1 MEKRILIDASHKKQT
16 RVAITSDKRVDGYE
30 FEDCNKKQLK
40 GNIYL
45 GRISR
50 IEPSLQ
56 AAFVDFGNERHGFL
70 AFNDIQ
76 TEYYQIPKGDKE
88 EIIKI
93 EEEVRKELKETQ
105 DIEINNNEN
114 NEDIISDK
122 NDVEKKDQFYEND
135 NNEIAI
141 NKKVE
146 DIRNKKKFKKYRI
159 QEVIKPNQV
168 ILVQI
173 VKEERGKKGAALTT
187 YLSLA
192 GKYIVLMPNTAKG
205 GGISRKIFNSQ
216 DRKHIRNVIN
226 DLDLPNTMGLIV
238 RTAGA
243 KKTKNEINNDL
254 NVLLSIWGEITNKTL
269 ESNAPTLIH
278 EEGDLIYRTIRDF
291 FNSEIDNIII
301 EGENGFKIAKKYCSI
316 IAKDQIK
323 KIKKYKSKTPL
334 FHFFEIEKYL
344 NKIFEPR
351 VELKSG
357 GYMIISPTEALVAI
371 DINSGKATKE
381 RNVEKTA
388 LATNLEAAD
397 EIARQI
403 KLRDLA
409 GLIVVDFIDMEN
421 FSNRRFVERKM
432 KESLRSDKART
443 QVGRISNFGLLEMT
457 RQRLR
462 ESSVKWQNVLS
473 KESFS
478 EKILRLIEQ
487 KYFDFIKIKKIN
499 IKVCEAIKY
508 YMDTALKNNIK
519 YLEKKYK
526 LKITT
531 VKDNKLLSNE
541 FIINLLNAKNKEI
554 GNITEINIENENEVD
569 LNFKKNLSSNTKVK
583 NYSKKLQKKKKDKN
597 GFKKKVA

>member
-243 KKTKNEINNDL
+243 KKTKNEISNDL

-541 FIINLLNAKNKEI
+541 FLINLLNAKNKEI

>member
-243 KKTKNEINNDL
+243 KKTKNEISNDL

>member
-16 RVAITSDKRVDGYE
+16 RVAITNDNRVDGYE
-30 FEDCNKKQLK
+30 FEDSDKKQLK

-50 IEPSLQ
+50 VEPSLQ

-76 TEYYQIPKGDKE
+76 TEYYQIPKADKE
-88 EIIKI
+88 VIIKI
-93 EEEVRKELKETQ
+93 EEEVREVLKENQDDDLESNDTSDENSNFKNENELKENTQ
-105 DIEINNNEN
+105 FDQQ
-114 NEDIISDK
+114 EDSGIK
-122 NDVEKKDQFYEND
+122 
-135 NNEIAI
+135 
-141 NKKVE
+141 KKVD
-146 DIRNKKKFKKYRI
+146 DIRNKKKFKRYRI
-159 QEVIKPNQV
+159 QEVIKPNQI

-216 DRKHIRNVIN
+216 DRKHIRTVIN
-226 DLDLPNTMGLIV
+226 DLEIPKTMGLIV

-243 KKTKNEINNDL
+243 KKTKNEIKNDL
-254 NVLLSIWGEITNKTL
+254 DVLLSIWSGIANKTL
-269 ESNAPTLIH
+269 ESNAPALIH

-291 FNSEIDNIII
+291 FNSETDDIIV
-301 EGENGFKIAKKYCSI
+301 EGENGFKIAKKYCGI

-323 KIKKYKSKTPL
+323 KIKKYKSKKPL
-334 FHFFEIEKYL
+334 FHSYEIEEYL

-357 GYMIISPTEALVAI
+357 GYLIISPTEALVAI

-388 LATNLEAAD
+388 LATNLEAAE

-432 KESLRSDKART
+432 KEALRTDKART

-478 EKILRLIEQ
+478 EKILRLVEQ
-487 KYFDFIKIKKIN
+487 KYFDFLKTKKVNIKTCDAIKIYIEN
-499 IKVCEAIKY
+499 E
-508 YMDTALKNNIK
+508 LKNNIK
-519 YLEKKYK
+519 FLEKKYRF
-526 LKITT
+526 KINL

-541 FIINLLNAKNKEI
+541 FSIGFMNNKNKEV
-554 GNITEINIENENEVD
+554 GAVSEVNLIEDIDNEV
-569 LNFKKNLSSNTKVK
+569 KNSSQNNK
-583 NYSKKLQKKKKDKN
+583 SKKLHKN
-597 GFKKKVA
+597 TRASFKNKRNKIYKKKVA

>member
-16 RVAITSDKRVDGYE
+16 RVAITNDNRVDGYE
-30 FEDCNKKQLK
+30 FEDSDKKQLK

-50 IEPSLQ
+50 VEPSLQ

-76 TEYYQIPKGDKE
+76 TEYYQIPQADKE
-88 EIIKI
+88 VIIKI
-93 EEEVRKELKETQ
+93 EEEVREELKENQ
-105 DIEINNNEN
+105 DDDLENNDTSDENSNFKNEN
-114 NEDIISDK
+114 ELKENTQFGQQEDSGIK
-122 NDVEKKDQFYEND
+122 
-135 NNEIAI
+135 
-141 NKKVE
+141 KKVD
-146 DIRNKKKFKKYRI
+146 DIRNKKKFKRYRI
-159 QEVIKPNQV
+159 QEVIKPNQI

-216 DRKHIRNVIN
+216 DRKHIRTVIN
-226 DLDLPNTMGLIV
+226 DLEIPKTMGLIV

-243 KKTKNEINNDL
+243 KKAKNEIKNDL
-254 NVLLSIWGEITNKTL
+254 DVLLSIWSEIANKTL
-269 ESNAPTLIH
+269 ESNAPALIH

-291 FNSEIDNIII
+291 FNSETDDIIV
-301 EGENGFKIAKKYCSI
+301 EGENGFKIAKKYCAI

-323 KIKKYKSKTPL
+323 KIKKYKSKKPL
-334 FHFFEIEKYL
+334 FHSYEIEEYL

-357 GYMIISPTEALVAI
+357 GYLIISPTEALVAI

-388 LATNLEAAD
+388 LATNLEAAE

-432 KESLRSDKART
+432 KEALRADKART

-478 EKILRLIEQ
+478 EKILRLVEQ
-487 KYFDFIKIKKIN
+487 KYFDFLKTKKVNIKTCDAIKIYIEN
-499 IKVCEAIKY
+499 E
-508 YMDTALKNNIK
+508 LKNNIK
-519 YLEKKYK
+519 FLEKKYRF
-526 LKITT
+526 KINL

-541 FIINLLNAKNKEI
+541 FSISFMNNKNKEV
-554 GNITEINIENENEVD
+554 GNVSEINLIEDVENEV
-569 LNFKKNLSSNTKVK
+569 KNSLQNNK
-583 NYSKKLQKKKKDKN
+583 SKKPHKN
-597 GFKKKVA
+597 IRGSFKNKRNKIYKKKVA